1 MSWLRAVMLL
11 CLIVWIGG
19 IIFFA
24 FVLAPTVF
32 TVLPTHELAGNV
44 VNSSL
49 TRLHWMGVISGVVF
63 LLCSLIYNRMRDA
76 RFRAFSGIH
85 VLMVIMLALTL
96 ISQLSII
103 PRMEALRRDMGVID
117 NISPA
122 DFRRI
127 DFNRL
132 HVWSTDLEGGVL
144 ILGIGVVLLTAR
156 RFETNSH

>member
-11 CLIVWIGG
+11 CLVVWVGG

-44 VNSSL
+44 VNPSL
-49 TRLHWMGVISGVVF
+49 SRLHWMGVISGAVF
-63 LLCSLIYNRMRDA
+63 LLCSLIYNRMRNA
-76 RFRAFSGIH
+76 QLRVFTGTH

-103 PRMEALRRDMGVID
+103 PRMEALRQDMGVID
-117 NISPA
+117 NASPS
-122 DFRRI
+122 DSRRI
-127 DFNRL
+127 EFNRL

-144 ILGIGVVLLTAR
+144 VLGIGVVLLTAR
-156 RFETNSH
+156 RFGS

>member
-1 MSWLRAVMLL
+1 MTWLRAVMLL

-24 FVLAPTVF
+24 FVLAPVVF

-44 VNSSL
+44 VNPSL

-63 LLCSLIYNRMRDA
+63 LLCSLLYNRMKHA
-76 RFRAFSGIH
+76 HFRVFSGSH

-103 PRMEALRRDMGVID
+103 PRMEALRQNMGVID
-117 NISPA
+117 NVAPS
-122 DFRRI
+122 DSRRME
-127 DFNRL
+127 FNKL
-132 HVWSTDLEGGVL
+132 HVWSTELEGGVL
-144 ILGIGVVLLTAR
+144 VLGLGVVALIAR
-156 RFETNSH
+156 RFGD